1 MESWQPY
8 VPDEMAPWDM
18 RRVVH
23 LHRRAGFAATWDELE
38 RDLADGPE
46 ASIRRVLEGKTRSAG
61 VPLDFESTA
70 TLLADAAQASND
82 AARLK
87 ACWVFR
93 MLLGPDP
100 LGERLTL
107 LWHDHFATSNLK
119 VKNLA
124 AMRQQNDLFR
134 RHGRGPFRVLLDAVV
149 RDPALL
155 IWLDASSNRKDHPN
169 ENLARELLELFTL
182 GIGPYSE
189 TDVKEAARALTGWTV
204 EDDLFREIAR
214 RRDDGIKTIIGH
226 TGKLTASDLLRI
238 LTEHPATSKRLA
250 RRLCDWLMGEKAVS
264 ETAVA
269 ALAEGLRAHDL
280 DIGWAVATVLRSRA
294 FWDPANLRSRVLG
307 PVEMVV
313 GSLRALELFDPPP
326 STLMVGEWIA
336 KLGQDLFY
344 PPNVGGWPGGRAWL
358 SSRGLIGR
366 ANYAAAVVGGRGI
379 GRPEAFDALGLA
391 RGRGIPTRREPVLR
405 FFVDLVLGGEPEPG
419 WLDRIAGS
427 LGTKSAW
434 GPEAARHAVAIILA
448 SPEGQVA

>member
-1 MESWQPY
+1 MDSWQPY
-8 VPDEMAPWDM
+8 VPDDMAPWDS

-46 ASIRRVLEGKTRSAG
+46 ASIRRVLEGTTRSAG
-61 VPLDFESTA
+61 VPPDFESTA
-70 TLLADAAQASND
+70 AILADAAVAAND
-82 AARLK
+82 PARLK
-87 ACWVFR
+87 AWWVFR
-93 MLLGPDP
+93 MVFGPDP

-155 IWLDASSNRKDHPN
+155 IWLDASSNRKGHPN

-189 TDVKEAARALTGWTV
+189 SDVKEAARALTGWTV
-204 EDDLFREIAR
+204 EDDLFQEIGR
-214 RRDDGIKTIIGH
+214 RHDDGTKTIIGY
-226 TGKLTASDLLRI
+226 TGKLAPDDLLRI
-238 LTEHPATSKRLA
+238 LTEHPAASKRLA

-264 ETAVA
+264 EPAIA
-269 ALAEGLRAHDL
+269 ALADGLRAHDL

-294 FWDPANLRSRVLG
+294 FWDRANLRSRVLG

-326 STLMVGEWIA
+326 STLIVGERIA

-366 ANYAAAVVGGRGI
+366 ANYAAAIVSGRGI
-379 GRPEAFDALGLA
+379 GRPGAFDALGLA
-391 RGRGIPTRREPVLR
+391 GRHGIPASREPVLR
-405 FFVDLVLGGEPEPG
+405 FFTDLVLGGEPEPG
-419 WLDRIAGS
+419 WLDRIASS
-427 LGTKSAW
+427 LGTPSAW